1 MSLALRSLLRL
12 YRTHPWLLLM
22 SLFGLILGAA
32 LVVAIDLI
40 NHSARTNFVAA
51 RTQIEGEANWRL
63 APEGGIDERR
73 FVTWATS
80 LPGLDAAPQIH
91 AWLRD
96 ETGQPFQLI
105 GIDPLF
111 GGPLR
116 RLIQSGAPEP
126 ASEDEQAVWIARKE
140 AARLDWQLG
149 QPRTF
154 LLAERRLTLRLAG
167 LLEEGEIPL
176 DHLLVTDIGLAQQW
190 LGREGRIDRVY
201 FRLDEAGVK
210 ALTAR
215 LAPGEAL
222 ERTGPELDASR
233 LGDALALNLTAL
245 SLLALAVGLFLVFN
259 AQRFVLSVRRPHL
272 ARLITVGLG
281 PTRLLRLLATELL
294 LITLTGALLGMML
307 GVALAAALMGQVGQ
321 ALGDLYGPNPIH
333 LLRLTP
339 LTFIKTL
346 LLCLAGVVAAN
357 LPAWYGLLR
366 RPLRELELPG
376 PGMSRP
382 RLRRW
387 MALMLLGL
395 GGVLLG
401 WQASGLPGALL
412 LSACWLLS
420 MALWLPDLL
429 TPLLGRLRH
438 LRRREQSKN
447 GHRGGPWLLRLAM
460 SDLDFERERNTVAVM
475 ALQLAIAAAIGIGV
489 MVASFRLSVE
499 GWLVQRLAADLYVTA
514 PRAPQGGYA
523 SLPPTLIPWLEAQG
537 SLQLSRRRVDSALL
551 GDQAIELASM
561 EMIPPL
567 MRGYP
572 LLAGRLPGP
581 GEALASEPLLRRFD
595 LKVGD
600 RVHIE
605 GPFGRL
611 TLRLC
616 GSYRDYGSDKG
627 QLLRPWQ
634 TTLNPHSLALFA
646 PPPGLEAELAA
657 RFGDRVRLL
666 PARGILTQALAIF
679 DQTFVV
685 TELLKLLILAIAFA
699 GVAIAFMVQGLAR
712 APWQQTLHALGLA
725 RGELLRLQLWQGGV
739 LGLLTALLALPVG
752 YGLAWILIEVVNPR
766 AFGWSLAFTPAPA
779 HAALTLL
786 LAPLSALAA
795 SALAWHLTRRAS

>member
-1 MSLALRSLLRL
+1 M
-12 YRTHPWLLLM
+12 
-22 SLFGLILGAA
+22 
-32 LVVAIDLI
+32 
-40 NHSARTNFVAA
+40 
-51 RTQIEGEANWRL
+51 
-63 APEGGIDERR
+63 
-73 FVTWATS
+73 
-80 LPGLDAAPQIH
+80 
-91 AWLRD
+91 
-96 ETGQPFQLI
+96 
-105 GIDPLF
+105 
-111 GGPLR
+111 
-116 RLIQSGAPEP
+116 
-126 ASEDEQAVWIARKE
+126 
-140 AARLDWQLG
+140 
-149 QPRTF
+149 
-154 LLAERRLTLRLAG
+154 
-167 LLEEGEIPL
+167 
-176 DHLLVTDIGLAQQW
+176 
-190 LGREGRIDRVY
+190 
-201 FRLDEAGVK
+201 
-210 ALTAR
+210 
-215 LAPGEAL
+215 
-222 ERTGPELDASR
+222 
-233 LGDALALNLTAL
+233 
-245 SLLALAVGLFLVFN
+245 
-259 AQRFVLSVRRPHL
+259 
-272 ARLITVGLG
+272 
-281 PTRLLRLLATELL
+281 
-294 LITLTGALLGMML
+294 
-307 GVALAAALMGQVGQ
+307 
-321 ALGDLYGPNPIH
+321 
-333 LLRLTP
+333 
-339 LTFIKTL
+339 
-346 LLCLAGVVAAN
+346 
-357 LPAWYGLLR
+357 
-366 RPLRELELPG
+366 
-376 PGMSRP
+376 
-382 RLRRW
+382 
-387 MALMLLGL
+387 
-395 GGVLLG
+395 
-401 WQASGLPGALL
+401 
-412 LSACWLLS
+412 
-420 MALWLPDLL
+420 
-429 TPLLGRLRH
+429 
-438 LRRREQSKN
+438 
-447 GHRGGPWLLRLAM
+447 AM
-460 SDLDFERERNTVAVM
+460 SELDFERERNTVAVM

-499 GWLVQRLAADLYVTA
+499 EWLVQRLAADLYVTA

-611 TLRLC
+611 ILRLC

-634 TTLNPHSLALFA
+634 TGLNPQSLALFA
-646 PPPGLEAELAA
+646 PPPGLEAKLAA
-657 RFGDRVRLL
+657 RFGEGVRLL

-712 APWQQTLHALGLA
+712 APWQQTLHALGLT

-779 HAALTLL
+779 HAALALL